1 MDHLLVLSRANER
14 QPSRGKQY
22 KSLEMLPNS
31 GSATVFTGEAAGTPA
46 TEPFKNKKVLSVLLG
61 PCLPT
66 AHQTRLNCRCSM
78 IPQPF
83 ALQQC
88 SFTTRINP
96 TPQI

>member
-31 GSATVFTGEAAGTPA
+31 GSETVFPGEAAGTPS
-46 TEPFKNKKVLSVLLG
+46 TEPFKNKQVLSVLLG

-66 AHQTRLNCRCSM
+66 STSDQAELYVQYDPSTLC
-78 IPQPF
+78 
-83 ALQQC
+83 
-88 SFTTRINP
+88 FTAR
-96 TPQI
+96 